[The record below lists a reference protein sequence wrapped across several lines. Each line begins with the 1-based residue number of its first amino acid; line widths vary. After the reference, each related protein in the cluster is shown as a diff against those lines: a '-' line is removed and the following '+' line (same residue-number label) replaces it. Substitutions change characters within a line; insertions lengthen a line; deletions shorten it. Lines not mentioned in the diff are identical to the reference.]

1 MGERVLGMDEVR
13 GSSPLTSTNKKNSPF
28 KKQEIHVRYDF
39 AAVEKKWQKAWAESN
54 LYEVTEDP
62 SKPKKYVLEM
72 FPYPSGELH
81 MGHVRNYGIAD
92 VVARYYSMR
101 GFNVLHPIGW
111 DAFGLPAENAA
122 IQRGAQPAEWT
133 DRNVAAMKAGLK
145 ALGFSYDWS
154 REVNTSKPD
163 YYKWGQW
170 VFLKFMERGLVYRKK
185 AAVNWCPSC
194 DTVLANE
201 QVKDGKCWRCDSVV
215 ESRQLAQWF
224 FKITDYAQ
232 TLLDGLDDLPGWP
245 KRVKLMQENWIGR
258 SEGASVDFRL
268 VGGDE
273 VITVFT
279 TRPDTLYGATFF
291 LLAPEHELADTLI
304 VDPELS
310 AGLTEFRR
318 QVARE
323 STIDR
328 TNAEIEKLGFFTG
341 RYVLNPLSGEK
352 MPVYLANYIMTGYG
366 TGAVM
371 AVPAHDQRD
380 FEFARKYSL
389 SVRVVI
395 QPSDVVLDGDVM
407 EEAFAGEG
415 VMVGSGVIDGM
426 PSLEAKARITSY
438 LEDEGIG
445 QAAVNYK
452 LRDWLISRQRYWG
465 NPIPVIYC
473 GKCGTVPVPEKDLP
487 VVLPVEVVMGKKGHP
502 PLTDMASF
510 TDAACPICGGKG
522 RRETDTMDT
531 FTCSSW
537 YFLRYTS
544 PGETEAP
551 FSVEAA
557 AYWMPVDQYIGGIEH
572 AVMHLLYAR
581 FFTRV
586 FYDMGMA
593 PTPEPFTNLLT
604 QGMVIKDGQ
613 KMSKSKGNVVDP
625 QAIMERY
632 GADSCRLFILFAAPP
647 GMDLEWSDQGVEG
660 VYRFLNRAYR
670 VAADNIRFSGWSKKA
685 DSGASVDEAK
695 ELRVLT
701 HRTIRKVGED
711 IERFG
716 FNTAISAIMELV
728 NGMSKYNETV
738 GAARDVKAVMEA
750 TRALGLLMAPFAPH
764 VAEELWSMMGEKGS
778 VHSAAWPSFEP
789 ALCETDTITLI
800 VQINGKL
807 RDRIEAPVDISKK
820 DMEKL
825 ASESERVLK
834 HLEGRPIVKV
844 VAVPGKL
851 INIVV
856 K

>member
-13 GSSPLTSTNKKNSPF
+13 GSNPLTSTNKKNSPS
-28 KKQEIHVRYDF
+28 KNQEIPVKYDF
-39 AAVEKKWQKAWAESN
+39 AAVEKKWREVWAESD
-54 LYEVTEDP
+54 LYKVEED
-62 SKPKKYVLEM
+62 SAKPKKYVLEM

-122 IQRGAQPAEWT
+122 IKRGIQPAEWT
-133 DRNVAAMKAGLK
+133 DSNIAAMKEGLM

-154 REVNTSKPD
+154 REINTAKPD

-170 VFLKFMERGLVYRKK
+170 IFLKLMERGLVYRKT
-185 AAVNWCPSC
+185 AAVNWCPLC
-194 DTVLANE
+194 GTVLANE
-201 QVKDGKCWRCDSVV
+201 QVNNKKCWRCESEV
-215 ESRQLAQWF
+215 ESRHLAQWF

-232 TLLDGLDDLPGWP
+232 DLLDGLDELPGWP
-245 KRVKLMQENWIGR
+245 DRVKLMQENWIGR
-258 SEGASVDFRL
+258 SEGASVDFQV
-268 VGGDE
+268 VGDSE

-291 LLAPEHELADTLI
+291 LLAPEHELADKLI
-304 VDPELS
+304 VDPKLI
-310 AGLTEFRR
+310 AGLEDFRR
-318 QVARE
+318 QVGLE
-323 STIDR
+323 SSIDR
-328 TNAEIEKLGFFTG
+328 TNAEVEKLGYFTG
-341 RYVLNPLSGEK
+341 RYVINPLNGEK
-352 MPVYLANYIMTGYG
+352 IPVYLANYILTGYG

-380 FEFARKYSL
+380 FEFARKYDL
-389 SVRVVI
+389 PVRVVI
-395 QPSDVVLDGDVM
+395 QPGDMVLDGDSM
-407 EEAFAGEG
+407 TEAYIGEG
-415 VMVGSGVIDGM
+415 VMVDSGVIDGL
-426 PSLEAKARITSY
+426 PSLEGKARITVY
-438 LEDEGIG
+438 LEEQGIG

-487 VVLPVEVVMGKKGHP
+487 VVLPTEVTMGAKGRS
-502 PLTDMASF
+502 PLPDISSF
-510 TDAACPICGGKG
+510 TDVTCPICGGKG

-544 PGETEAP
+544 PHEAETP
-551 FSVEAA
+551 FTYKAA
-557 AYWMPVDQYIGGIEH
+557 SYWMPVDQYIGGIEH

-586 FYDMGMA
+586 FNDMRMA

-604 QGMVIKDGQ
+604 QGMVIKDGV

-625 QAIMERY
+625 QAIMQRY
-632 GADSCRLFILFAAPP
+632 GADACRLFILFAAPP
-647 GMDLEWSDQGVEG
+647 EMDLEWSDQGVEG
-660 VYRFLNRAYR
+660 VHRFLNRAYR
-670 VAADNIRFSGWSKKA
+670 VAVENIEFAKSDAGSSA
-685 DSGASVDEAK
+685 GATGDVKD
-695 ELRVLT
+695 LRGLT

-728 NGMSKYNETV
+728 NGMSKYNETA
-738 GAARDVKAVMEA
+738 GKARDAAAVTEA
-750 TRALGLLMAPFAPH
+750 TRALVLLLSPFAPH
-764 VAEELWSMMGEKGS
+764 MAEELWSMTGETGS
-778 VHSAAWPSFEP
+778 VHGVEWPPFDP
-789 ALCETDTITLI
+789 VLCETDTITLI
-800 VQINGKL
+800 VQVNGKL
-807 RDRIEAPVDISKK
+807 RDRIEAPADIGQAE
-820 DMEKL
+820 MEKL
-825 ASESERVLK
+825 ARESERVTK
-834 HLEGRPIVKV
+834 HLEGRSIVKV
-844 VAVPGKL
+844 IAVPGKL

>member
-1 MGERVLGMDEVR
+1 
-13 GSSPLTSTNKKNSPF
+13 
-28 KKQEIHVRYDF
+28 
-39 AAVEKKWQKAWAESN
+39 
-54 LYEVTEDP
+54 VTEDP
-62 SKPKKYVLEM
+62 DKPKKYILEM

-92 VVARYYSMR
+92 VVARYFAMR

-122 IQRGAQPAEWT
+122 IKRGIQPAEWT
-133 DRNVAAMKAGLK
+133 DRNITAMKEGLK

-154 REVNTSKPD
+154 REINTSQPD

-170 VFLKFMERGLVYRKK
+170 IFLKFMERGLVHRKK

-201 QVKDGKCWRCDSVV
+201 QVNNGKCWRCETAV
-215 ESRQLAQWF
+215 ENRQLAQWF

-232 TLLDGLDDLPGWP
+232 ALLDGLDKLPGWP
-245 KRVKLMQENWIGR
+245 DRVKLMQENWIGR
-258 SEGASVDFRL
+258 SEGASVDFKV
-268 VGGDE
+268 VGDGE

-291 LLAPEHELADTLI
+291 LLAPEHELADKLI
-304 VDPELS
+304 VDPKLS
-310 AGLTEFRR
+310 TGLEEFRR
-318 QVARE
+318 QVALE
-323 STIDR
+323 SSIDR
-328 TNAEIEKLGFFTG
+328 TNAEVEKLGFFTG
-341 RYVLNPLSGEK
+341 RYVLNPLNGEK
-352 MPVYLANYIMTGYG
+352 IPVYLANYILTGYG

-380 FEFARKYSL
+380 FEFARKYGL
-389 SVRVVI
+389 PVRVVI
-395 QPSDVVLDGDVM
+395 QPEDLVLDGNGM
-407 EEAFAGEG
+407 TEAYVGEG
-415 VMVGSGVIDGM
+415 AMVGSGVITGL
-426 PSLEAKARITSY
+426 PSLEGKARITGY
-438 LEDEGIG
+438 LEEQGIG

-452 LRDWLISRQRYWG
+452 VRDWLISRQRYWG
-465 NPIPVIYC
+465 NPIPIIYC
-473 GKCGTVPVPEKDLP
+473 GKCGTVPVPEEDLP
-487 VVLPVEVVMGKKGHP
+487 VVLPVEVTLGKKGHS
-502 PLTDMASF
+502 PLPDMTSF
-510 TDAACPICGGKG
+510 TDVVCPICGGKG

-544 PGETEAP
+544 PSETETP
-551 FSVEAA
+551 FTYKAA

-586 FYDMGMA
+586 FNDMKMV

-613 KMSKSKGNVVDP
+613 KMSKSKGNIVDP
-625 QAIMERY
+625 QAIMQRY
-632 GADSCRLFILFAAPP
+632 GADACRLFILFAAPP
-647 GMDLEWSDQGVEG
+647 EMDLEWSDQGVEG
-660 VYRFLNRAYR
+660 VHRFLNRAYR
-670 VAADNIRFSGWSKKA
+670 VAADNIAFAGSGGAAAGSAAGATGA
-685 DSGASVDEAK
+685 DGAK
-695 ELRVLT
+695 ELRSLT

-738 GAARDVKAVMEA
+738 GTSRDVDAVTEA
-750 TRALGLLMAPFAPH
+750 TRALVLLLSPFAPH
-764 VAEELWSMMGEKGS
+764 ITDELWSMMGETGS
-778 VHSAAWPSFEP
+778 VHVADWPP
-789 ALCETDTITLI
+789 YDLALCETDTITLI

-807 RDRIEAPVDISKK
+807 RDRIEAPAGITQA

-825 ASESERVLK
+825 ARESERVTK
-834 HLEGRPIVKV
+834 HLEGRSIVKV

>member
-13 GSSPLTSTNKKNSPF
+13 GSNPLTSTNKKNSPS
-28 KKQEIHVRYDF
+28 KNQDIPVKYDF
-39 AAVEKKWQKAWAESN
+39 TAVEKKWQQAWDESG
-54 LYEVTEDP
+54 LYKVTEDP
-62 SKPKKYVLEM
+62 DKPKKYVLEM

-122 IQRGAQPAEWT
+122 IQRGIQPAEWT
-133 DRNVAAMKAGLK
+133 DRNVAAMKAGLQ

-154 REVNTSKPD
+154 REIKTSKPD

-170 VFLKFMERGLVYRKK
+170 IFLKFMERGLVERKK

-201 QVKDGKCWRCDSVV
+201 QVNNGKCWRCDSVV

-232 TLLDGLDDLPGWP
+232 DLLDGLEKLPGWP
-245 KRVKLMQENWIGR
+245 ERVKLMQENWIGR
-258 SEGASVDFRL
+258 SEGASVDFRV
-268 VGGDE
+268 VGDDE

-291 LLAPEHELADTLI
+291 LLAPEHELADKLI
-304 VDPELS
+304 VDPLLTE
-310 AGLTEFRR
+310 GLAEFRR
-318 QVARE
+318 RVSLE
-323 STIDR
+323 SSIDR
-328 TNAEIEKLGFFTG
+328 TNAEVEKLGFFTG
-341 RYVLNPLSGEK
+341 RYVINPLNSEK
-352 MPVYLANYIMTGYG
+352 IPIYLANYILTGYG

-380 FEFARKYSL
+380 FEFARKYNL
-389 SVRVVI
+389 PVRVVI
-395 QPSDVVLDGDVM
+395 QPLDLVLDGETM
-407 EEAFAGEG
+407 TEAFVGEG
-415 VMVGSGVIDGM
+415 VMVGSGVIDGL
-426 PSLEAKARITSY
+426 PSLEGKARITAY
-438 LEDEGIG
+438 LEEKGIG

-465 NPIPVIYC
+465 NPIPIIYC
-473 GKCGTVPVPEKDLP
+473 GKCGTVPVPETDLP
-487 VVLPVEVVMGKKGHP
+487 VVLPVEVTMGKRGHS
-502 PLTDMASF
+502 PLPDIASF
-510 TDAACPICGGKG
+510 TDVACPICGGKG

-544 PGETEAP
+544 PHEAEMP
-551 FSVEAA
+551 FTYPAA
-557 AYWMPVDQYIGGIEH
+557 SYWMPVDQYIGGIEH

-581 FFTRV
+581 FYTRV
-586 FYDMGMA
+586 FYDMKMA

-604 QGMVIKDGQ
+604 QGMVIKDGV

-625 QAIMERY
+625 HAIMQRY
-632 GADSCRLFILFAAPP
+632 GADACRLFILFAAPP
-647 GMDLEWSDQGVEG
+647 EMDLEWSDQGVEG
-660 VYRFLNRAYR
+660 VHRFLNRAYR
-670 VAADNIRFSGWSKKA
+670 VAVENIEFSGGV
-685 DSGASVDEAK
+685 SGGGAGDGAK
-695 ELRVLT
+695 ELRGLT

-738 GAARDVKAVMEA
+738 GADRDLPAVMEA
-750 TRALGLLMAPFAPH
+750 TRALVLLLSPFAPH
-764 VAEELWSMMGEKGS
+764 ITEELWSVMGEKGS
-778 VHSAAWPSFEP
+778 VHVAEWPPFDP

-807 RDRIEAPVDISKK
+807 RDRIKAPADISQA
-820 DMEKL
+820 DMEKI
-825 ASESERVLK
+825 ARESERVVK
-834 HLEGRPIVKV
+834 HLEGRSIVKV
-844 VAVPGKL
+844 IAVPGKL